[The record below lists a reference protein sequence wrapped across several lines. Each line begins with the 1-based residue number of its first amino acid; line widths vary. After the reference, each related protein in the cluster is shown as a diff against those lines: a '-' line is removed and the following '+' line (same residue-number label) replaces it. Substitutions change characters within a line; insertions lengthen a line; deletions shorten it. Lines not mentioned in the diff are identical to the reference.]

1 MKVLVFG
8 SLNLDRTYYVDHLAR
23 PGETISAASMAEFC
37 GGKGFNQAIALRR
50 AGLEAVFAGAVGP
63 DGGAL
68 TAALSANG
76 IDHSLVQTLPGST
89 GHAIIQVD
97 AQGANNI
104 IILAGTNGMIS
115 RERIREV
122 LSGFGEGDLLVAQNE
137 ISNVPFLL
145 KTAAERGMK
154 VAFNPSPYQ
163 ESTVSACDLA
173 DVTWLLINE
182 TEGAGLTG
190 ETKEESILAALHAAW
205 PRLTVVLTLGDRGS
219 LLLGPDGTETRF
231 GIYPVRAVDST
242 AAGDTFTGYFL
253 EAVTRGS
260 APEEALRRAAAAAAI
275 SVSRKGAEPSIPGAE
290 EVTRFMAEEDAQ

>member
-8 SLNLDRTYYVDHLAR
+8 SLNLDRTYSVDHLAR
-23 PGETISAASMAEFC
+23 PGETISAAGMAEFC

-50 AGLEAVFAGAVGP
+50 AGLEVAFAGAVGP

-68 TAALSANG
+68 TETLAANG
-76 IDHSLVQTLPGST
+76 IDRSLVQTLPGST

-97 AQGANNI
+97 PQGANNI
-104 IILAGTNGMIS
+104 IILAGTNGMIT
-115 RERIREV
+115 RERISEV
-122 LSGFGEGDLLVAQNE
+122 LSGFGPGDLLAAQNE

-145 KTAAERGMK
+145 KAAAARGMR

-163 ESTVSACDLA
+163 SAIRDWDLG

-190 ETKEESILAALHAAW
+190 ETEEEAILRALHAAW
-205 PRLTVVLTLGDRGS
+205 PRLSAVLTLGERGS
-219 LLLGPDGTETRF
+219 LLLSPDGTVARC

-253 EAVTRGS
+253 EAVTRGC
-260 APEEALRRAAAAAAI
+260 APEEALRRASAAAAI
-275 SVSRKGAEPSIPGAE
+275 SVSRKGAEPSIPWRD
-290 EVTRFMAEEDAQ
+290 EVTRFMAEGGPA